1 MLRRKNWRG
10 ITLLWAAWLG
20 ISLACNY
27 PGAPVRPAAL
37 SAEALRQTMAASG
50 AVALP
55 TGTSIAPIAPGES
68 VTPLAGL
75 HTATPFGLPSVT
87 PAALQDDP
95 TRIRYIAQPGD
106 TLASLAGRFDV
117 EPELILSSQPIP
129 TTAFIPAGQELL
141 IPNLLE
147 ETLYPSAVLP
157 DSAVVNSPS
166 AAGFDLR
173 GYIQQAGGYLAG
185 YQERVGDLTL
195 SGAEIVELVALES
208 SVHPMLL
215 LALLESQ
222 TGWVT
227 QPSPSAT
234 AMRYPVGFHVTGW
247 TGLYKELVIAATHL
261 NIGYYGWRAGT
272 FTEIRYRDEGSQ
284 RLSPSLNAGS
294 IAIQSVF
301 ARLYD
306 RADWAQAIY
315 GSQGFT
321 SRYAQMFGDP
331 WIKAAQVE
339 PLFPTSPAQP
349 ELVLPFAPGERWS
362 LTGGPHL
369 SWKTGSPRGAVDLA
383 PVTGEK
389 TCAVSRAWVTA
400 PANGLVT
407 RSLRN
412 AVAVDLDGDGF
423 EQTGWV
429 IIFLHIADYERIPA
443 GTPVRVDDR
452 LGHPSCEGGTAT
464 GTHVHIARK
473 YNGEWLLADGPLP
486 FVLSGWRVFAGEKNY
501 QGELRK
507 DDQVVVASPVGPR
520 TSIIT
525 R

>member
-1 MLRRKNWRG
+1 MRP
-10 ITLLWAAWLG
+10 T
-20 ISLACNY
+20 SLS
-27 PGAPVRPAAL
+27 V
-37 SAEALRQTMAASG
+37 EALRQTMAASG
-50 AVALP
+50 TFITPV
-55 TGTSIAPIAPGES
+55 GTSTALVAPGETL
-68 VTPLAGL
+68 VPLAGL
-75 HTATPFGLPSVT
+75 HTATPFGLPTAT
-87 PAALQDDP
+87 PGALSDDP
-95 TRIRYIAQPGD
+95 TRIRYFAQPGD
-106 TLASLAGRFDV
+106 TLASLAGRFGV
-117 EPELILSSQPIP
+117 TPELILSSQPIP
-129 TTAFIPAGQELL
+129 TSAFIPAGQELR

-147 ETLYPSAVLP
+147 ETPYPSAVLP

-215 LALLESQ
+215 LALLEFQSGWVSQ
-222 TGWVT
+222 TAL
-227 QPSPSAT
+227 SAS
-234 AMRYPVGFHVTGW
+234 AIRYPLGFHVTGW

-272 FTEIRYRDEGSQ
+272 FTQVRYRDEGGH
-284 RLSPSLNAGS
+284 RLSPTLNAGS

-315 GSQGFT
+315 GPQGFT

-331 WIKAAQVE
+331 WSTAAKVE
-339 PLFPTSPAQP
+339 PLFPAGVAQP

-400 PANGLVT
+400 PGNGLVT

-412 AVAVDLDGDGF
+412 VVALDLDGDGF

-429 IIFLHIADYERIPA
+429 IVFLHIADHERIPA
-443 GTPVRVDDR
+443 GAVVRVDDP

-486 FVLSGWRVFAGEKNY
+486 FVLSGWQVFAGEKNY

-507 DDQVVVASPVGPR
+507 DNQVVVASPVGPR
-520 TSIIT
+520 TSIII